1 MEKEK
6 GRKCLCCK
14 EASAMEE
21 NGDMGIRGIFLPLGF
36 PPLSTV
42 VVPGILV
49 NANCIFLRI

>member
-6 GRKCLCCK
+6 GKKCLCCK

-21 NGDMGIRGIFLPLGF
+21 SGYVGIRGIFLPLGF

-42 VVPGILV
+42 LVLDVLV
-49 NANCIFLRI
+49 NANCILRI